1 MEQRRRWNG
10 WKKSEKDAS
19 NIYDEEE
26 TEVTAKKDAM
36 KSRERITKEEGR
48 RRMGK
53 RGDGGRC
60 SGRRRRVCGCAPSCH
75 LLSLNTTGT
84 YTDTAAAATTTGKGQ
99 S

>member
-48 RRMGK
+48 RKKKDGK
-53 RGDGGRC
+53 KGEMVVDVRGG
-60 SGRRRRVCGCAPSCH
+60 VAGCADARR
-75 LLSLNTTGT
+75 L
-84 YTDTAAAATTTGKGQ
+84 AIFFR
-99 S
+99 